1 MRRGCAIRTEILS
14 AVQAQS
20 QARDQWRPVLT
31 KAEWVDE
38 QARLTA
44 LAADERRWRYAQ
56 TLLHAEV
63 MAGLRAITTASVD
76 LIATNP
82 PYGMGIA
89 DWDHI
94 PDYLAWAKPWLTEC
108 VWVLKPAS
116 SLYMF
121 GRLESLA
128 ELIDLLERL
137 GLQFQDFL
145 IWETIQGAS
154 DPPLWV
160 KRNKVRSS
168 HPFVSEEEAYVHHT
182 TPSTHTIAHPITRRS
197 A

>member
-1 MRRGCAIRTEILS
+1 
-14 AVQAQS
+14 
-20 QARDQWRPVLT
+20 
-31 KAEWVDE
+31 
-38 QARLTA
+38 
-44 LAADERRWRYAQ
+44 
-56 TLLHAEV
+56 

-108 VWVLKPAS
+108 VRVLKPAS

-154 DPPLWV
+154 GPPLWV
-160 KRNKVRSS
+160 KRNEVILFAMKGEDYYIDPEAVKLER
-168 HPFVSEEEAYVHHT
+168 HEEHIREYKGVE
-182 TPSTHTIAHPITRRS
+182 
-197 A
+197 